1 MKNKL
6 NTDKNSMTKTLFIL
20 PFIHSMIAKS
30 ILLRLKPL
38 FIFLLSLFSIPTFAQ
53 ADTYIEGTITSE
65 NKPIIGANISVGGL
79 AESTTDENG
88 YYKFEVQEG
97 RYTVTFSHLDCQSAE
112 REIFFNA
119 METVTLDIELQKVK
133 LSPLMT
139 IITSKTEDYGILK
152 GKVTADGEILIAA
165 SVYISGE
172 VNGKVIGTTTDF
184 EGNYTLKIPE
194 GKHKLCVNYIG
205 YTSKCQDV
213 LIKANE
219 TVVLNIELLEQ
230 VTLLNTA
237 TVTSGKYEKPLGEV
251 TVSLEILR
259 LELIASSNAPTID
272 VGLEKVPG
280 VNIIDGQPNIRSG
293 SGYSY
298 GAGSRVLLLI
308 NDVPALQADAGFPN
322 WNDISLENIEQIEI
336 VKGAASALYGSSA
349 MNGII
354 NIRTAYATEEPVTK
368 VATFGTQYLAP
379 KDLRKK
385 WWGDTLRYD
394 AGVSLA
400 HRQKFGKL
408 DVVLG
413 ASYLKENGPSKAVF
427 VEYFRFNTSLRY
439 RITDRLS
446 VGVHGTLTT
455 GQSGNMFFW
464 ANDSTGAYLPS
475 NGSAFSSDI
484 TRFTIDPFVTY
495 FDKNDNRHK
504 FLGRWYSV
512 NNDNSNGNAIY
523 SDLLYGEY
531 QFQREF
537 DNNLVLTAGLVGMHS
552 ASEGPLYGDTA
563 YTTSNIAIYIQAD
576 RKLFDKLNLSFG
588 GRYEINTISNPTL
601 ITTFGDTILTASA
614 SEAKPVFR
622 FGANYQAADFTYI
635 RVSFGQG
642 YRFPTVAE
650 KFISTQIGAGN
661 FSIPIFQNPDLTS
674 ETGWSAE
681 IGVKQGFKISNWN
694 GFFDA
699 AAFLMEY
706 NNMMEFSFVAAQVV
720 GFQSRN
726 VGNTRIS
733 GFEVSV
739 AGQGEIGEF
748 KTGVLAGYTYTNPI
762 FKEFTTSD
770 SISSSADY
778 NVLKYRFRHT
788 AKADVETTYKGFSVG
803 LAMLYTSYMEAID
816 NVFNLVIPGVRTYR
830 EANQTGALVTNIR
843 ASYQI
848 NDRFR
853 VGVIA
858 NNIFNTEYMLRPGL
872 LEAPRNIGVRIDA
885 KF

>member
-1 MKNKL
+1 MQNKL
-6 NTDKNSMTKTLFIL
+6 FTNENSVTNRLFLLSLICSNTLKLRILNFKPLILILLSLCSVNAFAAIETSIKDLTVNEIESITAINIATKSLPKSSIELNNYSNFKPLENRHLFIL
-20 PFIHSMIAKS
+20 PCYKSKS
-30 ILLRLKPL
+30 IIYDKNLSILK
-38 FIFLLSLFSIPTFAQ
+38 
-53 ADTYIEGTITSE
+53 
-65 NKPIIGANISVGGL
+65 N
-79 AESTTDENG
+79 
-88 YYKFEVQEG
+88 
-97 RYTVTFSHLDCQSAE
+97 
-112 REIFFNA
+112 
-119 METVTLDIELQKVK
+119 VTLDIQRNESELPLLVTKVIFQDDE
-133 LSPLMT
+133 LG
-139 IITSKTEDYGILK
+139 IIK
-152 GKVTADGEILIAA
+152 GKVTADGENLIAA

-172 VNGKVIGTTTDF
+172 IDGKTIGTTTDL
-184 EGNYTLKIPE
+184 EGNYELKIPK

-205 YTSKCQDV
+205 YTSKCQNV
-213 LIKANE
+213 LIKENE

-259 LELIASSNAPTID
+259 PELITNSNAPTID
-272 VGLEKVPG
+272 VALEKVPG

-354 NIRTAYATEEPVTK
+354 NIRTAYATDEPVTK
-368 VATFGTQYLAP
+368 IATFGTQYLAP

-394 AGVSLA
+394 AGISLA

-413 ASYLKENGPSKAVF
+413 ASYLKEEGPSKAVF

-455 GQSGNMFFW
+455 GKSGNMFFW
-464 ANDSTGAYLPS
+464 ENDSTGAYLPS
-475 NGSAFSSDI
+475 NGSAFLSDI
-484 TRFTIDPFVTY
+484 TRFSIDPFVTY

-512 NNDNSNGNAIY
+512 NNDNSSGNAIY

-531 QFQREF
+531 QFQKEF
-537 DNNLVLTAGLVGMHS
+537 DNNLVLTAGLVGMRS
-552 ASEGPLYGDTA
+552 SSKGSLYGDTA

-576 RKLFDKLNLSFG
+576 KKLFDKLNLSFG
-588 GRYEINTISNPTL
+588 ARYEINTISNPTL

-635 RVSFGQG
+635 RASFGQG

-748 KTGVLAGYTYTNPI
+748 NTSVLAGYTYTNPV
-762 FKEFTTSD
+762 FKEFTASD
-770 SISSSADY
+770 SIGSSADY

-788 AKADVETTYKGFSVG
+788 AKADVETTYKGFSIG
-803 LAMLYTSYMEAID
+803 IAILYTSYMEAID
-816 NVFNLVIPGVRTYR
+816 NVFNLVIPGVRAYR
-830 EANQTGALVTNIR
+830 EENETGALVTNVR
-843 ASYQI
+843 VGYQI
-848 NDRFR
+848 NDMFR
-853 VGVIA
+853 VGIIA

-872 LEAPRNIGVRIDA
+872 LEAPRNIGMRMDV

>member
-1 MKNKL
+1 MKKQWNKS
-6 NTDKNSMTKTLFIL
+6 KNSIRIDLYLISFIISNVIIKNVFKNEL
-20 PFIHSMIAKS
+20 IFT
-30 ILLRLKPL
+30 
-38 FIFLLSLFSIPTFAQ
+38 FLLSLFSMSAFSQTDNYLKEA
-53 ADTYIEGTITSE
+53 ITSE
-65 NKPIIGANISVGGL
+65 SKSTIDAITSVEKL
-79 AESTTDENG
+79 AENTTELI
-88 YYKFEVQEG
+88 
-97 RYTVTFSHLDCQSAE
+97 S
-112 REIFFNA
+112 
-119 METVTLDIELQKVK
+119 ETDAKG
-133 LSPLMT
+133 
-139 IITSKTEDYGILK
+139 IIK
-152 GKVTADGEILIAA
+152 GKITADGENLISAN
-165 SVYISGE
+165 VYIKDE
-172 VNGKVIGTTTDF
+172 IDGKIIGTTTDL
-184 EGNYTLKIPE
+184 EGNYELSLPE
-194 GKHKLCVNYIG
+194 GKHTLCVNYVG
-205 YTSKCQDV
+205 FTSKCQD
-213 LIKANE
+213 IKIQANE
-219 TVVLNIELLEQ
+219 TLILNIELSEQ

-251 TVSLEILR
+251 TVSLEILKP
-259 LELIASSNAPTID
+259 ELIANSNAPTID

-322 WNDISLENIEQIEI
+322 WNDISLENIDQIEI

-354 NIRTAYATEEPVTK
+354 NIRTAYATDEPVTK
-368 VATFGTQYLAP
+368 VTTFGTQYLAP
-379 KDLRKK
+379 KDLQKK

-394 AGVSLA
+394 AGISVA

-413 ASYLKENGPSKAVF
+413 SSYLKEKGPAQAVF
-427 VEYFRFNTSLRY
+427 VEFFRFNTSLRY

-484 TRFTIDPFVTY
+484 TRFSIDPFLTY
-495 FDKNDNRHK
+495 FDKNNNRHK

-512 NNDNSNGNAIY
+512 NNNNTNGNAIY

-531 QFQREF
+531 QFQRQF
-537 DNNLVLTAGLVGMHS
+537 DNNLVLTAGLVGMNS
-552 ASEGPLYGDTA
+552 ASQGPLYGDTA
-563 YTTSNIAIYIQAD
+563 YSTSNVAIYIQAD
-576 RKLFDKLNLSFG
+576 KKLFDKLNLSFG

-601 ITTFGDTILTASA
+601 ITSFGDTILTANTR
-614 SEAKPVFR
+614 EAKPVFR

-635 RVSFGQG
+635 RASFGQG

-650 KFISTQIGAGN
+650 KFISTQIGTGQ
-661 FSIPIFQNPDLTS
+661 FSVPIFQNPDLTS
-674 ETGWSAE
+674 ETGWSTE

-748 KTGVLAGYTYTNPI
+748 KTGVLAGYTYTNPV
-762 FKEFTTSD
+762 FKEFTTAD

-788 AKADVETTYKGFSVG
+788 AKVDVESTYKGFSIGV
-803 LAMLYTSYMEAID
+803 AMLYTSYMEAID
-816 NVFNLVIPGVRTYR
+816 NVFNLVIPGVRKYR
-830 EANQTGALVTNIR
+830 ENNQHGALVTNLR

-848 NDRFR
+848 NDNFKIA
-853 VGVIA
+853 VIA